1 MLANLYLRDP
11 PLPVLGALLFLNGV
25 FSGAMTN
32 CFAAIREHNP
42 GPAVGV
48 AFAMVNT
55 ANVASAALLQPFIG
69 YLLDLNWDGTQ
80 VAGARIYDLA
90 AYDAA
95 LAIFPLSFALALGAA
110 LMVRETFCR
119 PVDLA

>member
-1 MLANLYLRDP
+1 MLAILYLRDP

-32 CFAAIREHNP
+32 CFAAIREHDP

-55 ANVASAALLQPFIG
+55 ANAASAALPQPFIG
-69 YLLDLNWDGTQ
+69 YLRDLN
-80 VAGARIYDLA
+80 
-90 AYDAA
+90 
-95 LAIFPLSFALALGAA
+95 
-110 LMVRETFCR
+110 
-119 PVDLA
+119 